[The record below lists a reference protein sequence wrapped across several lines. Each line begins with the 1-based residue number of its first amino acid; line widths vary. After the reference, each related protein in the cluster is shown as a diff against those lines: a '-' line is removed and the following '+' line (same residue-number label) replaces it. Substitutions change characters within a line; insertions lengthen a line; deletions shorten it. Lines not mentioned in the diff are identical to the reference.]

1 MESGATRADIE
12 HVVARLRDIGAEV
25 HVSEGQSQT
34 VIGAVGDRSTIQQLP
49 WEAFQGVERAVP
61 VLKPYKFVSRDHH
74 ATNTIVDVGG
84 VSVGGQA
91 VTVIAGPCAVEN
103 RDQLFA
109 AAAAI
114 KDAGATILRGDAFKP
129 RTSPYSFQG
138 LGEKGLEL
146 LAEAREEFGLPF
158 VAEVV
163 DPRDMELISSY
174 VDLVR
179 IGTRNMA
186 NFPLLAEVGRQPKPV
201 LLKRGFTATIEEWL
215 NAAEYIYKEGNHAI
229 ILCERGIRTFETQ
242 TRNTLDISAV
252 PVVKGLSHLPVIVDP
267 SHSGGRRRL
276 VIPLSLAGVAAG
288 ADGLIIDVHPAPE
301 TALVDGA
308 QAILPDQFSLLMQQV
323 GRVAAAV
330 GRTI

>member
-91 VTVIAGPCAVEN
+91 DRYAGPCAVEN

-114 KDAGATILRGDAFKP
+114 KDAGATILIVGDRGEDIDADHQ
-129 RTSPYSFQG
+129 S
-138 LGEKGLEL
+138 
-146 LAEAREEFGLPF
+146 
-158 VAEVV
+158 
-163 DPRDMELISSY
+163 I
-174 VDLVR
+174 LV
-179 IGTRNMA
+179 GT
-186 NFPLLAEVGRQPKPV
+186 G
-201 LLKRGFTATIEEWL
+201 
-215 NAAEYIYKEGNHAI
+215 
-229 ILCERGIRTFETQ
+229 
-242 TRNTLDISAV
+242 S
-252 PVVKGLSHLPVIVDP
+252 
-267 SHSGGRRRL
+267 
-276 VIPLSLAGVAAG
+276 
-288 ADGLIIDVHPAPE
+288 
-301 TALVDGA
+301 
-308 QAILPDQFSLLMQQV
+308 
-323 GRVAAAV
+323 
-330 GRTI
+330 